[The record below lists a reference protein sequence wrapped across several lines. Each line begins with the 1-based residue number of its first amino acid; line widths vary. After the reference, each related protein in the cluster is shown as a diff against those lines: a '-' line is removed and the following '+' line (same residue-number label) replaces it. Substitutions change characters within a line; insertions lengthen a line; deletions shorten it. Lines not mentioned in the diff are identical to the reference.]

1 MARVIAI
8 ANRKGGV
15 GKTTTAVNLAA
26 ELAFGGRR
34 VLVVDLDPQGHAGL
48 GLGVIA
54 KKGEQTVHQLFHQ
67 SSADIA
73 GAIKPSDIYGIHV
86 LPAERNFQI
95 HDAFNDPLRL
105 SRALQKLAASYDEII
120 IDTSPSIDVTAIAA
134 LCVAHHVL
142 IPTHLQHL
150 AYDGIVLFCDVL
162 FKVVTKFNPHF
173 SGFAIVPIQID
184 MRINLQRIILAE
196 LLKQFGPKRIFRGIR
211 SDIAVAEAFGAKTV
225 VRNYRPASRAAKD
238 YELLCNDVLSFWPH
252 RIQRLN
258 SPPERANER
267 PIELVKA
274 G

>member
-26 ELAFGGRR
+26 ELAVGGRR
-34 VLVVDLDPQGHAGL
+34 VLLVDLDPQGHAGL

-54 KKGEQTVHQLFHQ
+54 KKGEPTVHQIFRQ
-67 SSADIA
+67 SPIDVADAVKI
-73 GAIKPSDIYGIHV
+73 SNIYGIHV

-95 HDAFNDPLRL
+95 HDALNDPLRL
-105 SRALQKLAASYDEII
+105 TRALQKLGPRYDEII
-120 IDTSPSIDVTAIAA
+120 IDTSPSMDVTAVAA
-134 LCVAHHVL
+134 LSVAHHVL

-150 AYDGIVLFCDVL
+150 AYDGIVLFCDML
-162 FKVVTKFNPHF
+162 FKVVTKFNPKF
-173 SGFAIVPIQID
+173 VGFAIVPIQID

-211 SDIAVAEAFGAKTV
+211 SDIAVAEAFGAKTA
-225 VRNYRPASRAAKD
+225 VRNYRSASRAARD
-238 YELLCNDVLSFWPH
+238 YELLCNDVLSFWPNH
-252 RIQRLN
+252 SQLI
-258 SPPERANER
+258 
-267 PIELVKA
+267 